1 MQILIT
7 IIRFSNNLPPL
18 PGTISKINSNNGSIT
33 DESNIKTW
41 SPSTTI
47 ILFSKVTGVGFGM
60 SSLMLSE
67 LQ

>member
-33 DESNIKTW
+33 DESNIK
-41 SPSTTI
+41 
-47 ILFSKVTGVGFGM
+47 
-60 SSLMLSE
+60 SLVAINN
-67 LQ
+67 

>member
-33 DESNIKTW
+33 DESNIK
-41 SPSTTI
+41 SLVAINNDHI
-47 ILFSKVTGVGFGM
+47 IFKSDGCWIWYVIPYVK
-60 SSLMLSE
+60 
-67 LQ
+67 